1 MAPVKGPRRLRV
13 LVVDDDAR
21 VRSALRHLLDDV
33 GELRCLAVDTGQA
46 VRLLTWG
53 SNVSDVAVVDLPS
66 GSPAGCALVER
77 LAGLVPVVVVSMSGS
92 RRSDALAAGAHSFV
106 EKDGDGGALLAAIRS
121 AVDAGRRPLAG
132 EDGTR
137 QNAAV
142 DDQHAAPPATTPPPV
157 RGDR

>member
-66 GSPAGCALVER
+66 GSPAASPAGCALVER

-142 DDQHAAPPATTPPPV
+142 DDQHAAPPV
-157 RGDR
+157 RGGR